1 MIYEG
6 FNNNIKSFSIQEFN
20 DLNYQINNYLNLDKN
35 TIIYLIRHGQALHNV
50 IKQYKKIFDVKY
62 YDPKLTSDGEKQAF
76 NISKYLID
84 DIFKNFNIKKDII
97 LHGSS
102 CLLRAIQTNLII
114 KKNIEKY
121 MKNKKQKLYIIPNL
135 NENMYIN
142 QYFYNL
148 GIFEYIL
155 NNIYYTNTLN
165 YDFHLKNKNDEII
178 WDLYF
183 NYKNNCNNHFYDYN
197 TIDILYY
204 INQSL

>member
-6 FNNNIKSFSIQEFN
+6 FNYNDKSFSIQEFN
-20 DLNYQINNYLNLDKN
+20 DLNYQVYNYLNLDKN
-35 TIIYLIRHGQALHNV
+35 TIIYLIRHGQALHN
-50 IKQYKKIFDVKY
+50 IIIQYEKIFDIKY
-62 YDPKLTSDGEKQAF
+62 YDPKLTSDGKKQAF

-84 DIFKNFNIKKDII
+84 DIFKNFNIKKDVII
-97 LHGSS
+97 YGSS

-114 KKNIEKY
+114 KRNIEKY

-148 GIFEYIL
+148 GIFEFIL
-155 NNIYYTNTLN
+155 NNIYYTNALN
-165 YDFHLKNKNDEII
+165 YDYHLKNKNDMII

-183 NYKNNCNNHFYDYN
+183 NYKNDYN
-197 TIDILYY
+197 NTVDILYY